1 MNQTPKNRRNIEN
14 TYNFRDKVGA
24 VQYFVDTMLNR
35 TLTMFHYEG
44 LPKSLPERE
53 LEKILQINGYGIVTE
68 HNGELVSLWGGW
80 APPLNVYYQPTK
92 VLVNNPWAN
101 INKEFT
107 IGEDCILMRND
118 PLYTGLMPI
127 LEKYGSAITETDLT
141 LYLAMINY
149 RAIYNIT
156 ASTDSEKDSAELF
169 LKRIEEG
176 TQGVLL
182 DEDMS
187 NGIKTQPYSQGSSGY
202 ITQIIELEQYL
213 RGTFLNE
220 IGLNAN
226 YNMKRERLSA
236 NETELNEDSL
246 RPLIDS
252 MLEERQKAVKEIN
265 EKYGTNITVEFNSAW
280 SKYNIS
286 TEEMMLIKSETEES
300 VSDDEVVSD
309 ESNKIMERDDNDE
322 RKEKTD

>member
-1 MNQTPKNRRNIEN
+1 MSKLPKNRKYVDNI
-14 TYNFRDKVGA
+14 YNFRDKVEN
-24 VQYFVDTMLNR
+24 VEYFIDLMLNR
-35 TLTMFHYEG
+35 TLTMFKYKN

-53 LEKILQINGYGIVTE
+53 LEKILQINGYGIITE
-68 HNGELVSLWGGW
+68 HNGELVALWGGW
-80 APPLNVYYQPTK
+80 APPLNVYYQYTK

-107 IGEDCILMRND
+107 IGEDCVLIRND
-118 PLYTGLMPI
+118 PLYTGLIPI
-127 LEKYGSAITETDLT
+127 LKKYGSFISETDLT
-141 LYLAMINY
+141 LYLATINY
-149 RAIYNIT
+149 RTIYNIT
-156 ASTDSEKDSAELF
+156 ASTDSEKESAEVF

-176 TQGVLL
+176 VQGVLM

-187 NGIKTQPYSQGSSGY
+187 NGIKTQPYSQGTAGY

-252 MLEERQKAVKEIN
+252 MLEERQQAIKEIN

-286 TEEMMLIKSETEES
+286 NEENINESTENSKIDSEENKEE
-300 VSDDEVVSD
+300 DLE
-309 ESNKIMERDDNDE
+309 NE
-322 RKEKTD
+322 RKEKTN